1 MYLICTNEFH
11 YLITMKFYANNII
24 ARCWALHI
32 IQCNFRYNI
41 PYFKQEIF
49 NVYFSNSRFV
59 CMYTFFANTCITF
72 FLIWQV
78 EGSVT
83 VQPLA
88 FEVKG
93 FKDYFMRLTPLNNKR
108 NPWFVEFWEQ
118 QFRCKYPGSSWTP
131 YNDQFNVTC
140 SGQEQL
146 SPREFEM
153 EAQLQFVSDATMS
166 FAHALN
172 VRFSNYNW
180 SDCFLRFYSLV
191 LIDNTIYK
199 YTIYPKMV

>member
-1 MYLICTNEFH
+1 MRRAQHLVMMHHDKMLGSSHSVTYIIISNIL
-11 YLITMKFYANNII
+11 NNKSP
-24 ARCWALHI
+24 LH
-32 IQCNFRYNI
+32 NLYYSF
-41 PYFKQEIF
+41 
-49 NVYFSNSRFV
+49 SRFV
-59 CMYTFFANTCITF
+59 WISTFLAKPCII
-72 FLIWQV
+72 FLLVWQV

-93 FKDYFMRLTPLNNKR
+93 FKDYFLRLTPQNNKR

-140 SGQEQL
+140 SGQEHL
-146 SPREFEM
+146 SPSEFEM

-172 VRFSNYNW
+172 VGFSNYHYHW
-180 SDCFLRFYSLV
+180 SDCFLRFPGLV
-191 LIDNTIYK
+191 LIQFFVYL
-199 YTIYPKMV
+199 